1 MACRSFLLAKH
12 DAIPDLNS
20 NYILFH
26 ETKMDLSDTSE
37 FLLVIQVLRCLRG
50 YNPPATFSL
59 FFLQG
64 AELPQCPLFKS
75 PISLFHNATSKF
87 GRFLPSLFLDRDF
100 RFDPFTDLGW
110 VPKTSSDV
118 SLHV

>member
-20 NYILFH
+20 NYILFP
-26 ETKMDLSDTSE
+26 ETQMDLSDTSE

-64 AELPQCPLFKS
+64 AELITSVPPLQITNFPFPQCNL
-75 PISLFHNATSKF
+75 
-87 GRFLPSLFLDRDF
+87 
-100 RFDPFTDLGW
+100 
-110 VPKTSSDV
+110 
-118 SLHV
+118 